1 MLRRAHCL
9 SLLMSTA
16 AVAPISYKLQNIN
29 LAERWLGL
37 VRAGVSATTEH
48 GEAYGVAE
56 VAGDLRFF
64 VRGAT
69 EKAQKINATLAA
81 SGDVARTCHTSFVSR
96 KIKPSLP
103 LAGASTANSSFS
115 MHASVA
121 ALATHADALARD
133 GNADLAARLVGAR
146 RRRAAESSVETN
158 Q

>member
-1 MLRRAHCL
+1 MLRRAYCL

-37 VRAGVSATTEH
+37 VRAGSVSATTEH

-69 EKAQKINATLAA
+69 EKARNINATLAA
-81 SGDVARTCHTSFVSR
+81 SGDGLRV
-96 KIKPSLP
+96 
-103 LAGASTANSSFS
+103 
-115 MHASVA
+115 VA
-121 ALATHADALARD
+121 ADRERPFRRVVRVGVDRVGGLASAACWLRADFGDAGVLDCRPPAL
-133 GNADLAARLVGAR
+133 GLSLIHI
-146 RRRAAESSVETN
+146 
-158 Q
+158 

>member
-1 MLRRAHCL
+1 MLRRAYCL

-37 VRAGVSATTEH
+37 VRAGSVSATTEH
-48 GEAYGVAE
+48 GEAYGVTE

-81 SGDVARTCHTSFVSR
+81 SGDGLRVATDGPFVAQLQLSRTLRPAPAFATGGGFDETS
-96 KIKPSLP
+96 
-103 LAGASTANSSFS
+103 
-115 MHASVA
+115 
-121 ALATHADALARD
+121 
-133 GNADLAARLVGAR
+133 
-146 RRRAAESSVETN
+146 
-158 Q
+158 